1 MAVKHHPG
9 ARWTC
14 MMACVLAG
22 VVAVNAQAAFGQGG
36 GGGGGGGTGGTGG
49 TGTIGG
55 TGSTI
60 GSGSTGSTSGGLQSG
75 TGSSSGL
82 GSGSQA
88 QPNIQNTANLNIGQ
102 QQAQFEALENPF
114 VGATASSLT
123 AQGEPNSWVGNS
135 AQSMTGSSG
144 GGTSGGSSNRAGT
157 GGASGLRNTG
167 LGGMNQFGQMGGA
180 GSSMA
185 FAIPRGGVRAGITNR
200 IAIERPTNTAVGQRF
215 QGRLARTPAA
225 QSLDLRGISLTINGG
240 TAIVSGQ
247 VASQE
252 DAERIVRQLR
262 LEPGIF
268 RIDNRLTVG
277 Q

>member
-1 MAVKHHPG
+1 
-9 ARWTC
+9 
-14 MMACVLAG
+14 MACVLAG